1 MIGIDTNLLVR
12 LAMQDDPVQ
21 CSKVDSFIAGLS
33 GRELGFISL
42 ITLIELVWVLDTRY
56 GVPKADVI
64 RFVEEL
70 LDAPELKLER
80 EAAVSQALECF
91 KASTADFADC
101 LIERVSHHAGC
112 THTVTFDRA
121 ASKSAGMVL
130 V

>member
-1 MIGIDTNLLVR
+1 
-12 LAMQDDPVQ
+12 
-21 CSKVDSFIAGLS
+21 
-33 GRELGFISL
+33 
-42 ITLIELVWVLDTRY
+42 
-56 GVPKADVI
+56 
-64 RFVEEL
+64 